1 MSVEIRKTCYT
12 IHQVGYRNTKSGGRG
27 GKGWMKNG
35 VSISNADYL
44 YRVLKSGRLA
54 IPYNRLVIEILRVE
68 GGEGRGWMKD
78 VVVHI

>member
-1 MSVEIRKTCYT
+1 
-12 IHQVGYRNTKSGGRG
+12 
-27 GKGWMKNG
+27 MKNG

-78 VVVHI
+78 VVVYI